1 MEWSGVMPAITTK
14 FSNDDKLDLGLFNK
28 NLDFQLQAGIDA
40 IVLGGSLGE
49 ASTLTQDEKNILT
62 QNTVDFVSNKI
73 PIVVNIAEQSTKD
86 ALKSV
91 KCAEK
96 FGEEAVELIVAS
108 IKKGKKAII
117 GEAADTLYH
126 MCVLL
131 RSKNISIQEVLSEL
145 VSREGV
151 SGIEEKRKRN
161 LK

>member
-1 MEWSGVMPAITTK
+1 M
-14 FSNDDKLDLGLFNK
+14 
-28 NLDFQLQAGIDA
+28 
-40 IVLGGSLGE
+40 
-49 ASTLTQDEKNILT
+49 
-62 QNTVDFVSNKI
+62 NKI
-73 PIVVNIAEQSTKD
+73 LERLDSTIQRKIEESPNNSHT
-86 ALKSV
+86 AKLLKKGTE

-96 FGEEAVELIVAS
+96 FGEEAIELIVAS
-108 IKKGKKAII
+108 VKKKKEAII

-131 RSKNISIQEVLSEL
+131 RSKNISIKEVLSEL